1 MIYWVLI
8 NYHNEEDIISLIES
22 IKDPNLIFVIV
33 DNSSTFDFN
42 SLNSRE
48 IKILKP
54 DINLGY
60 IGGFQYALHQLNLYE
75 NKKIIFSNSDI
86 AIFSPIEFLNLIT
99 MCCIIVPSIKNLD
112 DKAQNPHIVFKP
124 KRRYFSILKI
134 LSSKDFL
141 WFIFLLFRKLKNI
154 VSPHIKSNFKEI
166 SIYAGHGSFIY
177 FNELNLRYFADKK
190 FNFLFAEEI
199 HIAEFA
205 KSYNY
210 PIVYNPL
217 FEVLHREHSTTSS
230 VQFSKKRN
238 YYFDS
243 YNYILNNYYK

>member
-22 IKDPNLIFVIV
+22 NTDTNLIFVVV
-33 DNSSTFDFN
+33 DNSCTFDFN
-42 SLNSRE
+42 LLNSKD
-48 IKILKP
+48 IKVLKP

-60 IGGFQYALHQLNLYE
+60 IGGFQYALQQLNLYE

-99 MCCIIVPSIKNLD
+99 MCCIIVPSINNLD
-112 DKAQNPHIVFKP
+112 GKSQNPHLIFKP
-124 KRRYFSILKI
+124 KRRYFSNLKI
-134 LSSKDFL
+134 LSSKDYL

-154 VSPHIKSNFKEI
+154 VSRRKKSNFYQI

-177 FNELNLRYFADKK
+177 FNELNLRYFEDKK

-205 KSYNY
+205 KCYNHS
-210 PIVYNPL
+210 IVYNPL
-217 FEVLHREHSTTSS
+217 FEVVHREHSTTSS